1 MNVLGHYL
9 VSVQLFQTFWSLAF
23 SRHVVLTFQLTTM
36 LRVLQHALGI
46 IWFPCRGMQNRNMLS
61 HKISHQTVKM
71 LQGAENHLRQHH
83 KSFINFTA
91 YASRATSNSIW
102 VHFSSWIWEKKR
114 QCVYTPTNTL
124 NVNTKK
130 LESTVNSLATTLEC
144 IVAWNKGVEIQ
155 MKNCCPHWTRKI

>member
-36 LRVLQHALGI
+36 LRVLQHALGN

-91 YASRATSNSIW
+91 YASRATSNSYLSTFFIMNLR
-102 VHFSSWIWEKKR
+102 KKATM
-114 QCVYTPTNTL
+114 CVYTYDYS
-124 NVNTKK
+124 KCEYQK
-130 LESTVNSLATTLEC
+130 IGINSQLSRNDLGMHRC
-144 IVAWNKGVEIQ
+144 LK
-155 MKNCCPHWTRKI
+155 